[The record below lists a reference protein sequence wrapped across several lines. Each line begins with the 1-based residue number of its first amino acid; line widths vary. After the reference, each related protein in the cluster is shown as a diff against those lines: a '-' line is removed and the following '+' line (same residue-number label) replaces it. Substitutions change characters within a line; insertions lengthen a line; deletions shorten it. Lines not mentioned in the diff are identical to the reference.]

1 MGIYVPFMFMPDNC
15 KQCLVN
21 DSCIYCKITSSSI
34 TDYKRPIDC
43 PLMETKVDSRFSGA
57 KDAVKLN
64 IENTAYVAKQMYDE
78 CKLLGFNDKQAFQMS
93 TLYLK
98 MKSGEDKVW
107 VK

>member
-1 MGIYVPFMFMPDNC
+1 MGVYVPFMYMPNNC

-21 DSCIYCKITSSSI
+21 DSCIFLKTTSSTI
-34 TDYKRPIDC
+34 TDHRRPIDC
-43 PLMETKVDSRFSGA
+43 PLTEAKVDSRFSGV

-78 CKLLGFNDKQAFQMS
+78 CKFLGFNDKQAFQMA

-98 MKSGEDKVW
+98 MKSGEK
-107 VK
+107 